1 MIAVDFLAPAR
12 LWWLLAVVALAA
24 GYVGAQFWRRRATVR
39 FTQVDLLD
47 KVAPSRPGWRRHV
60 VAGVQLLGLAAGV
73 VAIARPITTTTER
86 TESEGRIL
94 LMFDVSLSMEATDV
108 EPTRLDAAKE
118 AARNFVDQV
127 APDVEVGLISF
138 SGNVN
143 IEVDPTLDR
152 ERLDQGIDGP
162 RAGRVHGD
170 RRRPVDG
177 HAVAAC
183 RKPATPRPTARRP
196 GAIVLLS
203 DGETTVGQPTEDG
216 AQQAA
221 DARIPVFTI
230 AFGTDSGSITDP
242 QSGQTVPVP
251 VKPEPLQET
260 ADTTGGAAYTAAT
273 DTELNDAYE
282 KIQSAIGA
290 TLGDEVQQTNE
301 LTWQWAAI
309 ALLLIAISHGRR
321 HVVAPRHASDALD
334 PPGPARPRGR
344 IPQLFGEAVMTWPP
358 HQGVEE
364 DGQRCRLAPGA
375 VDQPNGPS
383 DHGPQMA
390 IE

>member
-1 MIAVDFLAPAR
+1 MIAADFLAPQR

-73 VAIARPITTTTER
+73 VAISRPITTTTER
-86 TESEGRIL
+86 TQAEGRIL

-108 EPTRLDAAKE
+108 QPSRLDAAKE

-138 SGNVN
+138 SGSVN
-143 IEVDPTLDR
+143 IEVDPTVDR
-152 ERLDQGIDGP
+152 GRLDDGIGNLELAESTAIGDALSVGT
-162 RAGRVHGD
+162 RLLVREAGD
-170 RRRPVDG
+170 
-177 HAVAAC
+177 AASNG
-183 RKPATPRPTARRP
+183 KAP

-203 DGETTVGQPTEDG
+203 DGETTVGQPTADG

-221 DARIPVFTI
+221 DAKIPVFTI
-230 AFGTDSGSITDP
+230 AFGTDSGSIIDP
-242 QSGQTVPVP
+242 QSGETVPVP

-260 ADTTGGAAYTAAT
+260 ADATGGTAYTAAT
-273 DTELNDAYE
+273 DAELNDAYE

-309 ALLLIAISHGRR
+309 ALALIAISMAG
-321 HVVAPRHASDALD
+321 AMWWL
-334 PPGPARPRGR
+334 RGM
-344 IPQLFGEAVMTWPP
+344 V
-358 HQGVEE
+358 
-364 DGQRCRLAPGA
+364 
-375 VDQPNGPS
+375 
-383 DHGPQMA
+383 
-390 IE
+390 